1 MHPTAGMGCRQK
13 MGRIT
18 TEMGGGEQQ
27 LFPSSC
33 SVPLVGPFD
42 RRTNRDA
49 LRAISAY
56 LGKRLGGPQ
65 VKLEKIYV
73 QILALFGILYF
84 L

>member
-1 MHPTAGMGCRQK
+1 MGCRQK
-13 MGRIT
+13 MGHIT
-18 TEMGGGEQQ
+18 TEMWRRKQQ
-27 LFPSSC
+27 LLPSSC
-33 SVPLVGPFD
+33 SVPLVSPFD

-65 VKLEKIYV
+65 VKLEKIYI
-73 QILALFGILYF
+73 QILALFGTLYF